1 MSAKTAQ
8 KEGGEKLPSPIQNL
22 RLQLEQR
29 LDQFKAA
36 LPSHVTPDQFVA
48 VLTRAAMANNDLVLA
63 DRISFF
69 EAALAAA
76 IDGLMPD
83 GKEGAMVIYNTKI
96 KVNGQEQWIKKVQWL
111 PMIRGVLT
119 KLYNT
124 GLVKS
129 ATVGIVYQGDEFRA
143 WTDDDGEHLF
153 HEEADDA
160 DRDMSVIRRYYAV
173 VYMKDGGRF
182 VETMRVKEVE
192 KIRNASKSKDK
203 GPWIDWPE
211 EMAKKSTFKRLA
223 KRLPVSRE
231 IAQVVSRDDYLYDLE
246 NMRDVTPVADR
257 PKGLTNRLNAL
268 ADNRGV
274 GTMPDLSVEGEQQP
288 VEEERQQP
296 TGKSR
301 QKQQERQHDDRGQDI
316 EVTEASAYRA
326 GRDARKAGM
335 SRKAIP
341 AEFKKDDVLMDAWLE
356 GFDAEGGEA

>member
-1 MSAKTAQ
+1 MSAKPAQ
-8 KEGGEKLPSPIQNL
+8 KEGGEKLPPPIQNL

-48 VLTRAAMANNDLVLA
+48 VLTRAAMANNDLVIA

-83 GKEGAMVIYNTKI
+83 GKEGAMVIYNTKMKI
-96 KVNGQEQWIKKVQWL
+96 NGQEQWIKKVQWL

-129 ATVGIVYQGDEFRA
+129 ATVGIVYQGDEFRS

-153 HEEADDA
+153 HEEADDS

-182 VETMRVKEVE
+182 VETMRVKEIE
-192 KIRNASKSKDK
+192 KIRSASKSKDR
-203 GPWIDWPE
+203 GPWVDWPE
-211 EMAKKSTFKRLA
+211 EMAKKSVFKRLA

-231 IAQVVSRDDYLYDLE
+231 IAQVVSRDDYLYDLD

-274 GTMPDLSVEGEQQP
+274 GTMPDLSDEQEQQP
-288 VEEERQQP
+288 VEQESWQ
-296 TGKSR
+296 TAGAGR
-301 QKQQERQHDDRGQDI
+301 QKQREPDRDDNQPVDD
-316 EVTEASAYRA
+316 AAAFRA
-326 GRDARKAGM
+326 GKQARAAGM

-341 AEFKKDDVLMDAWLE
+341 SEFKADRALMDAWIE
-356 GFDAEGGEA
+356 GFDAEGESA

>member
-1 MSAKTAQ
+1 
-8 KEGGEKLPSPIQNL
+8 
-22 RLQLEQR
+22 
-29 LDQFKAA
+29 
-36 LPSHVTPDQFVA
+36 
-48 VLTRAAMANNDLVLA
+48 
-63 DRISFF
+63 
-69 EAALAAA
+69 
-76 IDGLMPD
+76 
-83 GKEGAMVIYNTKI
+83 MVIYNTKI

-129 ATVGIVYQGDEFRA
+129 ASVGIVYQGDEFRA

-182 VETMRVKEVE
+182 VETMRVKEIE

-203 GPWIDWPE
+203 GPWVDWPE

-246 NMRDVTPVADR
+246 NMRDVTPAADR

-274 GTMPDLSVEGEQQP
+274 GNVPDLSDVGERQP
-288 VEEERQQP
+288 VEEERRQ
-296 TGKSR
+296 TASKSK
-301 QKQQERQHDDRGQDI
+301 QKEREPDRDDDSP
-316 EVTEASAYRA
+316 ADDAAAYRA
-326 GRDARKAGM
+326 GREAKDKGM
-335 SRKAIP
+335 SRKTMPSEYRGNA
-341 AEFKKDDVLMDAWLE
+341 MGDAWLE
-356 GFDAEGGEA
+356 GFDAEGGDA